1 MIGFASWLQAAA
13 HAAGFHVQRR
23 PGGVL
28 RWSDRV
34 DDYYPVELTPRW
46 GFGRPAHGPI
56 SAFLERGRRD
66 YERTLGRF
74 SEVSGTW
81 EGIPMDRAARGQPY
95 WTNGWFNPMDAAVL
109 MGMIV
114 TRAPRT
120 YLEVGSGNSTMFAR
134 HAVRHAGVATRIISL
149 DPEPR
154 AEVDALCDEVI
165 RVPMERCDMQPFEA
179 LEAGDVLMIDSSHRV
194 LQNSD
199 VTALFMDVVP
209 RIRSGVIVHI
219 HDIFWPLD
227 YPPYWTDRLYSEQYL
242 LGAMMLTPTPP
253 FRVLMP
259 NKFVSV
265 DAELRPLKRHLFRDD
280 RLADPRFYFDGGVS
294 FWMEMV

>member
-1 MIGFASWLQAAA
+1 MTLLARWLQGAA

-34 DDYYPVELTPRW
+34 DHYYPVDLAPRW
-46 GFGRPAHGPI
+46 GYGRPAHGPI
-56 SAFLERGRRD
+56 SAFLGRGRTD
-66 YERTLGRF
+66 YESTLDRLAGVR
-74 SEVSGTW
+74 GTW
-81 EGIPMDRAARGQPY
+81 GEIPMDQAAPGQPY

-109 MGMIV
+109 MGMVV

-120 YLEVGSGNSTMFAR
+120 YLEVGSGNSTMFTR
-134 HAVRHAGVATRIISL
+134 HAVRHAGLGTRIVSV

-165 RVPMERCDMQPFEA
+165 RVPMERCETKPFEA
-179 LEAGDVLMIDSSHRV
+179 LEAGDVLMIDSSHRA

-199 VTALFMDVVP
+199 VTAFFMDVLP

-227 YPPYWTDRLYSEQYL
+227 YPPDWADRLYAEQYL
-242 LGAMMLTPTPP
+242 LGAMMLTPAPP

-259 NKFVSV
+259 NRFVSV
-265 DAELRPLKRHLFRDD
+265 DPELRALKRRLFSDD
-280 RLADPRFYFDGGVS
+280 RLSDPRFYLDGGVS
-294 FWMEMV
+294 FWIEML